1 MNTIK
6 QTYLIDASPGEVWRA
21 LTEPEMIELWSDA
34 DAEFEP
40 RQGAEYALW
49 DGSIVGE
56 VVAVVPRK
64 KLAMT
69 WQPGYWTI
77 EDSLVTFTLTPV
89 GKKTRIDLLHENVEA
104 FDYEG
109 TREGWDAYYL
119 GAIKRMLD
127 AKKTRNTK
135 LAKKAKAA
143 KGKIAKKAKA
153 VKGKSAGKKS
163 GVKRKTRAR
172 KPRQAR

>member
-6 QTYLIDASPGEVWRA
+6 QTYLLNASPEEAWRA

-69 WQPGYWTI
+69 WQPDHWTI

-89 GKKTRIDLLHENVEA
+89 GKQTRVDLLHENVEA

-109 TREGWDAYYL
+109 TRAGWDAYYL
-119 GAIKRMLD
+119 GAIKRLFEKKP
-127 AKKTRNTK
+127 AKARNTK
-135 LAKKAKAA
+135 AATLRLRSGRAKAA
-143 KGKIAKKAKA
+143 KGKSA
-153 VKGKSAGKKS
+153 VKK
-163 GVKRKTRAR
+163 KTRAR

>member
-6 QTYLIDASPGEVWRA
+6 QTYLIDASPAEVWRA
-21 LTEPEMIELWSDA
+21 LTEPEIIELWSDA

-69 WQPGYWTI
+69 WQPDHWI
-77 EDSLVTFTLTPV
+77 VQDSLVTFTLTPV
-89 GKKTRIDLLHENVEA
+89 GKQTRIDLLHEHVEA

-119 GAIKRMLD
+119 GAIKRMFEKKI
-127 AKKTRNTK
+127 AKSRNTK
-135 LAKKAKAA
+135 PAKKAKAA
-143 KGKIAKKAKA
+143 KGKDAARKKSAKTKKATR
-153 VKGKSAGKKS
+153 KK
-163 GVKRKTRAR
+163 RIIQTA
-172 KPRQAR
+172 